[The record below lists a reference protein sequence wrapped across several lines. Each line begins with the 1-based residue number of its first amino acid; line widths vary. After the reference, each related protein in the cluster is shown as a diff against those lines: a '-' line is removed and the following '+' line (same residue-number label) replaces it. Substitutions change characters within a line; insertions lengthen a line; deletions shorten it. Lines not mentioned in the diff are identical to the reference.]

1 MNYFG
6 NTAVL
11 VVLVFLVSACTD
23 SELPLQNNEEITK
36 GYTDPES
43 AGLVAGNPFPNSGD
57 VCVSLKNNEVTKPLE
72 DAGHILIACPAH
84 EKGAIEDR
92 ISEQDAEVA
101 LNVDNWLVM
110 RVPRSQ

>member
-11 VVLVFLVSACTD
+11 VGLFFVVSACAN
-23 SELPLQNNEEITK
+23 SELSPQNNEEITS
-36 GYTDPES
+36 GYTEPET

-92 ISEQDAEVA
+92 INEQDAEVA
-101 LNVDNWLVM
+101 LDMESWLVM
-110 RVPRSQ
+110 RVPHR